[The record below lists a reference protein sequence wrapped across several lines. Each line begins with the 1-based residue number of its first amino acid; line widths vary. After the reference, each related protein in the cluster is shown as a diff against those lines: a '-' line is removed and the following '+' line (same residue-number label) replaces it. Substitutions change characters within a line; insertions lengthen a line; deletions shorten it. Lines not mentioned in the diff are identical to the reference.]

1 VGDIVNRESPTGR
14 TTPDTFAVVANISLL
29 FTEAPYLERFE
40 RAVAAGFT
48 AVETW
53 WPWPAAVP
61 GDNEVDAFLD
71 AIDSAGVA
79 LTGLNLFAGD
89 MPGGERGIISK
100 PDRGDDFAAN
110 LDLVVDIARRTGC
123 AGFNALY
130 GQRQEGVD
138 IAAQDAVARERL
150 GTAASRLNEVGGTV
164 LVEALGRGLNGAYPL
179 ESAADA
185 AAVVRQVRSDTGLAN
200 IGLLYDTFHLATTGD
215 DLIRDVT
222 DFASL
227 ISHVQIAD
235 APGRGEPGTGTIDV
249 ARILDELWAAGYRG
263 RIACEYK
270 PTVPT
275 TDSLGWIAAIPRL
288 ATPVPV
294 VR

>member
-1 VGDIVNRESPTGR
+1 VSAENA
-14 TTPDTFAVVANISLL
+14 TTTETLALVANVSLL

-40 RAVAAGFT
+40 RAAAAGFT

-53 WPWPAAVP
+53 WPWPASVP
-61 GDNEVDAFLD
+61 GDAEVDAFLA

-89 MPGGERGIISK
+89 MPGGERGIISWAE
-100 PDRGDDFAAN
+100 RSGEFAAN

-130 GQRQEGVD
+130 GQRRDGSD
-138 IAAQDAVARERL
+138 PATQDAVARERL
-150 GTAASRLNEVGGTV
+150 GVATSRLSEVGGTV

-185 AAVVRQVRSDTGLAN
+185 IAVVRQVRSDTGLAN
-200 IGLLYDTFHLATTGD
+200 IGLLYDTFHLATSGD
-215 DLIRDVT
+215 DLIGDVK

-227 ISHVQIAD
+227 IAHVQIAD
-235 APGRGEPGTGTIDV
+235 APGRGEPGTGNIDFTHV
-249 ARILDELWAAGYRG
+249 LDELWASGYRG
-263 RIACEYK
+263 SVACEYK

-275 TDSLGWIAAIPRL
+275 ADSLGWIEGIPRL
-288 ATPVPV
+288 AALRPIVS
-294 VR
+294 